1 MGQPKLPDINTIIQ
15 AGVDPKT
22 GLPLKLGICSCQLKD
37 NIRKQLRVLD
47 EQNAV
52 NRYKWYNL
60 PNGLSGQLLERIL
73 YYKGQAAFIYMK
85 ENNQFYFLP
94 YALNGNIDVYGR
106 YMGITPLQF
115 AGGTTSNEKG
125 KERPWI
131 TGLVKKPIYDIP
143 MELDLETLD
152 NGAVLLSDYSKQLG
166 EMILPRQSIQDPLL
180 DVMSEAVPLARTAL
194 VANSGVRGMR
204 VQTEDDADQVAIASS
219 AIYNAAMDGK
229 PLIPIVA
236 KTEFQD
242 LTTGSALKSE
252 EYLLYLQALDNYRL
266 SLYGLDNGGLFQ
278 KKSHMLEA
286 EQNMNA
292 GHAKLAYQDGLT
304 LRQNFC
310 DIVNSIWGLGIWCE
324 PSEAVMA
331 VDMSGDGI
339 AADRDDQSGTMSG
352 EQPTD
357 AESEVEE

>member
-1 MGQPKLPDINTIIQ
+1 MSEPRIPDLNTIIQ
-15 AGVDPKT
+15 TGVNPKT
-22 GLPLKLGICSCQLKD
+22 GLPLKMGICDCQLKD

-47 EQNAV
+47 EQNAI

-60 PNGLSGQLLERIL
+60 PSGLSGQLLERIL
-73 YYKGQAAFIYMK
+73 YYRGQGAFFFMK

-94 YALNGNIDVYGR
+94 YTLSGSIDVYGR

-131 TGLVKKPIYDIP
+131 TGLTKKPVYEVKTEI
-143 MELDLETLD
+143 DLNDFEND
-152 NGAVLLSDYSKQLG
+152 CVLLSDYSKQLG

-180 DVMSEAVPLARTAL
+180 DAMSEAIPLARTSL
-194 VANSGVRGMR
+194 IANSGVRGMR

-219 AIYNAAMDGK
+219 AIYKNAMDGK
-229 PLIPIVA
+229 PFVPIVG

-242 LTTGSALKSE
+242 LTNGTALKSE

-266 SLYGLDNGGLFQ
+266 SLYGLDSGGLFQ

-292 GHAKLAYQDGLT
+292 GHARLAYQDGLT
-304 LRQNFC
+304 IRQNFC

-324 PSEAVMA
+324 PAEAVLEMDTDGDGQA
-331 VDMSGDGI
+331 VDKQ
-339 AADRDDQSGTMSG
+339 DQSGQIVG
-352 EQPTD
+352 EQPQMM
-357 AESEVEE
+357 EE

>member
-1 MGQPKLPDINTIIQ
+1 MSEPRIPDLNTIIQ
-15 AGVDPKT
+15 TGVNPKT
-22 GLPLKLGICSCQLKD
+22 GLPLKMGICDCQLKD

-47 EQNAV
+47 EQNAI

-60 PNGLSGQLLERIL
+60 PSGLSGQLLERIL
-73 YYKGQAAFIYMK
+73 YYRGQGAFFFMK

-94 YALNGNIDVYGR
+94 YTLSGSIDVYGR

-131 TGLVKKPIYDIP
+131 TGLTKKPVYEVKTEI
-143 MELDLETLD
+143 DLNDFEND
-152 NGAVLLSDYSKQLG
+152 CVLLSDYSKQLG

-180 DVMSEAVPLARTAL
+180 DAMSEAIPLARTSL
-194 VANSGVRGMR
+194 IANSGVRGMR

-219 AIYNAAMDGK
+219 AIYKNAMDGR
-229 PLIPIVA
+229 PFVPIVG

-242 LTTGSALKSE
+242 LTNGTALKSE

-266 SLYGLDNGGLFQ
+266 SLYGLDSGGLFQ

-292 GHAKLAYQDGLT
+292 GHARLAYQDGLT
-304 LRQNFC
+304 IRQNFC

-324 PSEAVMA
+324 PAEAVLEMDTDGDGQA
-331 VDMSGDGI
+331 VDKQ
-339 AADRDDQSGTMSG
+339 DQSGQIVG
-352 EQPTD
+352 EQPQMM
-357 AESEVEE
+357 EE